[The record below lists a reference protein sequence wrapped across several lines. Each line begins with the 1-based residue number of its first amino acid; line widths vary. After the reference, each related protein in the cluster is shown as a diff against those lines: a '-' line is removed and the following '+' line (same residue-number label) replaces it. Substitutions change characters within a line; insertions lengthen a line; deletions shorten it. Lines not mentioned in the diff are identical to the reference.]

1 MWTVT
6 NALLHTTCTPENGNK
21 STNNVPLRGGEALP
35 EGQRKG
41 NGMNKARRK
50 SLRKLLDQIRPIE
63 AVIEELKYDIE
74 VLRDEEEEY
83 LAAMPSSIGESAR
96 GEAANAAIGALEDA
110 IGLLEAIQSDVVE
123 AVEKVEEA
131 MA

>member
-1 MWTVT
+1 MET
-6 NALLHTTCTPENGNK
+6 K
-21 STNNVPLRGGEALP
+21 STNNVALRGGKALP

-41 NGMNKARRK
+41 NAMNKARRK

-74 VLRDEEEEY
+74 VLRDEEDEY